1 MSSPAITAAIT
12 ATTAAA
18 AASAANPIVSGSAA
32 AAASV
37 DAPRRRIIR
46 IAAVGWAAPLAIG
59 SWAATATTTPG
70 DRLVEEDAEGTPAP
84 LTLSD
89 LKPGKPMLA
98 YPFDPRSGKRR
109 DETRLNKVLLIR
121 LPEAEMT
128 AETRARAAGGVLAY
142 SAVCTHQGC
151 DTKTWLAKE
160 KALVCF
166 CHSSKFALL
175 DGATVISGPA
185 SRALPALPLALDGE
199 QLVVA
204 GAFTAPPG
212 GNPA

>member
-1 MSSPAITAAIT
+1 MSSPAITAA
-12 ATTAAA
+12 
-18 AASAANPIVSGSAA
+18 ASAANPIASGSAA

-46 IAAVGWAAPLAIG
+46 IAAVGWAAPLAIT
-59 SWAATATTTPG
+59 SWPAAATATTTPG

>member
-1 MSSPAITAAIT
+1 M
-12 ATTAAA
+12 
-18 AASAANPIVSGSAA
+18 
-32 AAASV
+32 
-37 DAPRRRIIR
+37 
-46 IAAVGWAAPLAIG
+46 
-59 SWAATATTTPG
+59 
-70 DRLVEEDAEGTPAP
+70 
-84 LTLSD
+84 
-89 LKPGKPMLA
+89 
-98 YPFDPRSGKRR
+98 
-109 DETRLNKVLLIR
+109 LLIR

-175 DGATVISGPA
+175 DGAIVISGPA
-185 SRALPALPLALDGE
+185 PRALPALPLALDGE

-212 GNPA
+212 GSPA

>member
-1 MSSPAITAAIT
+1 MSSPVIPAAT
-12 ATTAAA
+12 SQA
-18 AASAANPIVSGSAA
+18 AASAGF
-32 AAASV
+32 
-37 DAPRRRIIR
+37 DAPRRRVIR
-46 IAAVGWAAPLAIG
+46 IAAVGLAAPLAIA
-59 SWAATATTTPG
+59 SRPAAAAAPG
-70 DRLVEEDAEGTPAP
+70 DRLVEDDAEGAPAP

-98 YPFDPRSGKRR
+98 YPFDPSSGKRR
-109 DETRLNKVLLIR
+109 DETRLIKVLLIR

-175 DGATVISGPA
+175 DGAIVISGPA
-185 SRALPALPLALDGE
+185 PRALPALPLALDGE

-212 GNPA
+212 GSPA

>member
-1 MSSPAITAAIT
+1 MSSPANTAAIT
-12 ATTAAA
+12 A
-18 AASAANPIVSGSAA
+18 AASAANPTVSGSVA

-46 IAAVGWAAPLAIG
+46 IAAVGFAAPLGIA
-59 SWAATATTTPG
+59 SWPATATATTTG
-70 DRLVEEDAEGTPAP
+70 DRLVEDDAEGAPVP
-84 LTLSD
+84 LTVAD
-89 LKPGKPMLA
+89 LKLGKPMLA
-98 YPFDPRSGKRR
+98 YPFDPSSGKRR

-151 DTKTWLAKE
+151 DVKTWLSKE
-160 KALVCF
+160 RALVCY

-175 DGATVISGPA
+175 DGAAVISGPA